1 MKIWE
6 NLMKKRKKKME
17 YKDFE
22 FKKPVE
28 DEDYAECSKY
38 VIDSIDKI
46 IEDAITKKENLIIIN
61 TNLKLGLPME
71 NINKIAGPLVEAWAF
86 QTFYD
91 VVEDKNNRYKLMNV
105 EAKPR
110 LYIADVILQFQRER
124 KKANL
129 SSTTA
134 EVDVKAT
141 SEDIIDSG
149 KGPNITSFAKIRT
162 AYVNDP
168 DYIFLILSLKHKVL
182 SKRNDESNMMDAI
195 MEITAHKTYDLKFLS
210 SPDIS
215 YNPALGTGQIQVKDI
230 HYVSI
235 VKRTSWEFCELLDSK
250 YLKSSRRNIKQWHE
264 LAVKHGW
271 IKSE

>member
-1 MKIWE
+1 
-6 NLMKKRKKKME
+6 ME
-17 YKDFE
+17 YKDFI

-28 DEDYAECSKY
+28 EDDYADCSKY
-38 VIDSIDKI
+38 VIESIDKI
-46 IEDAITKKENLIIIN
+46 IQDAISKKGNLIIIN

-86 QTFYD
+86 ETFQE
-91 VVEDKNNRYKLMNV
+91 VLQDKNNKYKLVNV

-110 LYIADVILQFQRER
+110 LYIADVILQFQRVR
-124 KKANL
+124 KKT
-129 SSTTA
+129 SSTTITA

-141 SEDIIDSG
+141 SEDIANSG

-162 AYVNDP
+162 AYVKDP
-168 DYIFLILSLKHKVL
+168 DYIFLVLSLKHKVL

-195 MEITAHKTYDLKFLS
+195 MEIVAHNTYDLKFLS

-230 HYVSI
+230 HYVSL
-235 VKRTSWEFCELLDSK
+235 VSRTSWEFCELLDLK
-250 YLKSSRRNIKQWHE
+250 YLKSSKRDIKQWHQ

-271 IKSE
+271 IKGE